1 MGVIA
6 KGQVGPILALGKEHP
21 GMCPDFSRSLCRRI
35 KGSVV
40 DFALA
45 DPNNDGTKDLVVCLN
60 THPGAL
66 GLQNR
71 KTVVVFYPLD
81 LSMMDPKTAP
91 ALD

>member
-1 MGVIA
+1 MGISRFPPEG
-6 KGQVGPILALGKEHP
+6 KIGPLSGEGWGLGCEWKT
-21 GMCPDFSRSLCRRI
+21 RRI